1 MSKKIHKDEGVG
13 GMEFGNLYWKKNSVS
28 VQENLANNHEVID
41 RVRSTL
47 SGMYDDKLNKNRMSL
62 KDRAEQLIRN
72 SIGGS
77 SKKRIDGGKEKSLE
91 ISGKKKGR
99 ESDRLIEKKGRESE
113 RLIEKKGRESDR
125 LIESSFVKNLEKKL
139 SKVENGLNTINA
151 TQTQEPVRERSPSKG
166 PARLSQ
172 RDVDIK
178 GSSRWSKL
186 NFLTRKPSTGQN
198 NPLEITK
205 DLTPN
210 ANSRIEDY
218 EFVGKTLGEGGF
230 AVVRMAYYRKSR
242 EKFAIKSFNR
252 LKMSSTSRLKQIK
265 SEFDILMP

>member
-91 ISGKKKGR
+91 ISGK
-99 ESDRLIEKKGRESE
+99 
-113 RLIEKKGRESDR
+113 KKGRESDR